1 MQPRQPL
8 TQAKPAVAYCRR
20 STDRQEQSITDQR
33 KAIEQYAHEQGFDV
47 LDYYVDDAISG
58 STAEAREAFQK
69 LMDDARARNCPFR
82 YVLVYDIKRFG
93 RLDTDEAGYY
103 RYLLRRQGVEI
114 IYISEGFTGSDAD
127 ELILPVKQWQ
137 ARQELKDLAKVTLRG
152 MKSRVQKGRWNG
164 GTPPY
169 GYDLSYFASDD
180 SFINIMR
187 FMPDGTKQL
196 LDAEGNIVR
205 VLDRGHRMSF
215 SKSDYCK
222 LVPSEPARVE
232 AIQWIFKWYVYEGC
246 GFKTIADR
254 LNVLG
259 IPSPRNGNWSNMHK
273 KGWAMTTIR
282 ELLVNPVYTGDTVWN
297 RLSFA
302 KFYQIRNGQTEARH
316 GLPGN
321 GPEHNAEDDWIVV
334 PDTHEPLVPR
344 ELFEQARSIR
354 EKRRDKLG
362 IETYRNGHGANSTF
376 LLSGLIVCAHCGHT
390 WQGYST
396 RRGKPK
402 KDGEIIKTYYYTC
415 GGYATKG
422 NTVCIRSIIPQAEI
436 EDWVLDQIGKLAERY
451 LQPDG
456 PEQLLASVHKGV
468 RTESRAIEETLAR
481 IAKRREEITRM
492 ISNALLNIAEENR
505 DLINDHLRGLRAE
518 MEALK
523 QQDEELRQQVAE
535 EEQAGEIVAEAME
548 RFQQVRVIMTHGT
561 IDEQRS
567 IVRAFVRKI
576 TFDPDTRK
584 GTVDFWILPQEQ
596 TTEQSNT
603 TRRRSTHET
612 VVG

>member
-1 MQPRQPL
+1 
-8 TQAKPAVAYCRR
+8 
-20 STDRQEQSITDQR
+20 
-33 KAIEQYAHEQGFDV
+33 
-47 LDYYVDDAISG
+47 
-58 STAEAREAFQK
+58 
-69 LMDDARARNCPFR
+69 
-82 YVLVYDIKRFG
+82 
-93 RLDTDEAGYY
+93 
-103 RYLLRRQGVEI
+103 
-114 IYISEGFTGSDAD
+114 
-127 ELILPVKQWQ
+127 
-137 ARQELKDLAKVTLRG
+137 
-152 MKSRVQKGRWNG
+152 
-164 GTPPY
+164 
-169 GYDLSYFASDD
+169 
-180 SFINIMR
+180 
-187 FMPDGTKQL
+187 
-196 LDAEGNIVR
+196 
-205 VLDRGHRMSF
+205 
-215 SKSDYCK
+215 
-222 LVPSEPARVE
+222 
-232 AIQWIFKWYVYEGC
+232 
-246 GFKTIADR
+246 
-254 LNVLG
+254 
-259 IPSPRNGNWSNMHK
+259 MHK

-334 PDTHEPLVPR
+334 PDTHDPLVPR
-344 ELFEQARSIR
+344 ELFEQAKSIR

-390 WQGYST
+390 WQGYSVRKGT
-396 RRGKPK
+396 PK
-402 KDGEIIKTYYYTC
+402 KDGEWIKNYYYTC

-456 PEQLLASVHKGV
+456 QEQLLASVHKGV
-468 RTESRAIEETLAR
+468 RTESKAIEQTLAG
-481 IAKRREEITRM
+481 ITKRRDEITRM

-505 DLINDHLRGLRAE
+505 DLINEHLRDLRTE

-523 QQDEELRQQVAE
+523 QQEEELRQQVAE
-535 EEQAGEIVAEAME
+535 EEHAGEIVMQAME
-548 RFQQVRVIMTHGT
+548 RFRQVRAIMTHGS

-584 GTVDFWILPQEQ
+584 GTVDFWVLPQHEAAADQ
-596 TTEQSNT
+596 HTTS
-603 TRRRSTHET
+603 RRRAAEGET
-612 VVG
+612 I